1 MHGNGGDLGEDFGSS
16 VVCVE
21 ALHTQGI
28 LWWAASLPYHRR
40 SKKAGLGLFHYF
52 WTWLEC
58 HMNTTCIY
66 GTAAPPTSHP
76 SLTACHACATACRP
90 AGWLTTKKHHF
101 SWYCKRSVGPSS
113 LNQSPPS
120 TLHFQKRLLP
130 GKNVKST
137 VQTLWDIRSVHVNKT
152 PWNLKTFFG
161 FFFLLQI

>member
-76 SLTACHACATACRP
+76 SLTACNACATACRP
-90 AGWLTTKKHHF
+90 AGWLLKNTIFPDIANVRSVLLHWINPPLQLSIFKRGCSRGRMWKAQCKIYEILGPSMWTKPPEIWKHF
-101 SWYCKRSVGPSS
+101 S
-113 LNQSPPS
+113 
-120 TLHFQKRLLP
+120 
-130 GKNVKST
+130 
-137 VQTLWDIRSVHVNKT
+137 
-152 PWNLKTFFG
+152 G